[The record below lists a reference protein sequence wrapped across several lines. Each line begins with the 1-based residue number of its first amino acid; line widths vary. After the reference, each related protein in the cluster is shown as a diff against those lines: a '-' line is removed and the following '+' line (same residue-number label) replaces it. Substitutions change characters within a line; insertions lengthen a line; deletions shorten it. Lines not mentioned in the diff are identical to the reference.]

1 MGNLLNKYVINLK
14 EIRKNVKVVFLGTGT
29 SQGIPIIGSNHPV
42 CLSENPKDKR
52 LRVSVMVSWDTYTY
66 VIDCGPDFRQQMLTN
81 NVSKLDGILFTHEHS
96 DHTAGMDD
104 IRPFFFRQ
112 GDIPIYLHQRV
123 AQSLQKRFDY
133 IFADENRYPGAPAVE
148 VNLVENNAPFIIGET
163 EVIPIEAYHN
173 RLQVFGYRIKD
184 FVYLTDVKT
193 VAKEEF
199 KKLKDVDVLVVNA
212 LREEAHHSHFNLEE
226 ALQFIEQVQPKKA
239 YLTYISPMLGFHEE
253 VEKKLPKNVHLAYD
267 NLTITL

>member
-1 MGNLLNKYVINLK
+1 MDNLLNKYVINLK

-52 LRVSVMVSWDTYTY
+52 LRVSVMVSWDNYTY

-148 VNLVENNAPFIIGET
+148 VNLVENNTPFIIGET

-199 KKLKDVDVLVVNA
+199 KKLKDVEVLVVNA

-226 ALQFIEQVQPKKA
+226 ALQFIDQVQPKKA
-239 YLTYISPMLGFHEE
+239 YLTHISPMLGFHEE